1 MLAFTE
7 ILHIKASGSSWR
19 CPPTENFGGH
29 ENQLCGCLTERP
41 LQEIPNQNEFAES
54 SEPQNL
60 LNLLLV
66 ISLEWISHLS
76 MGLVEP
82 SEGSVLS

>member
-41 LQEIPNQNEFAES
+41 LREISNQNEFAES
-54 SEPQNL
+54 SEPQNHGTD
-60 LNLLLV
+60 
-66 ISLEWISHLS
+66 SLT
-76 MGLVEP
+76 GC
-82 SEGSVLS
+82 